1 MIKYA
6 VSHQRYL
13 EHQSE
18 AARTSVQRRLG
29 RLPQRQ
35 STEGKPTS
43 QNNKIPKEGGIYH
56 ILPEDTTN
64 NKIRF
69 SSYLD
74 MPGTT
79 TTIVKFQETTQV
91 REL

>member
-1 MIKYA
+1 M
-6 VSHQRYL
+6 VSHQRFL
-13 EHQSE
+13 EHQPE

-43 QNNKIPKEGGIYH
+43 QNNKIPKEEGLYH
-56 ILPEDTTN
+56 TLPEDMIS

-69 SSYLD
+69 SSYLN
-74 MPGTT
+74 MPGITT
-79 TTIVKFQETTQV
+79 TTFKFQETTQV